1 MKFSLKDPYIIAH
14 KFQKVNYKMPTK
26 VYKRQVNKNPKIHG
40 DSAHWSDK
48 QKFEAVTS
56 YMLVGKWPLVAEA
69 TGIPI
74 DTLKK
79 WKASKWW
86 KDMEE
91 EVRRSSNIEMSA
103 SLKRVREK
111 ALKEVEDR
119 LDNGDF
125 HVNPNT
131 GAITRRPVQMR
142 VAAEIAIK
150 SIDREILLQKLE
162 EKPKVQEE
170 EITERLKTIEAFL
183 IKGAK
188 KKAQIIDVEII
199 EDGEGLPAG
208 EPQLQ
213 IETRTDSS
221 ESRAEQ
227 SPQAND

>member
-1 MKFSLKDPYIIAH
+1 
-14 KFQKVNYKMPTK
+14 
-26 VYKRQVNKNPKIHG
+26 
-40 DSAHWSDK
+40 
-48 QKFEAVTS
+48 
-56 YMLVGKWPLVAEA
+56 MLVCKWPLVAEA

>member
-1 MKFSLKDPYIIAH
+1 MPIKII
-14 KFQKVNYKMPTK
+14 
-26 VYKRQVNKNPKIHG
+26 KRQINKNPKIHNP
-40 DSAHWSDK
+40 SAQWSDK

-56 YMLVGKWPLVAEA
+56 YLLVGKWPLVAEA

-86 KDMEE
+86 KEMED
-91 EVRRSSNIEMSA
+91 EVRHSSNVEMSA

-119 LDNGDF
+119 LDNGEF
-125 HVNPNT
+125 HINPNT
-131 GAITRRPVQMR
+131 GNITRRPVQMR

-170 EITERLKTIEAFL
+170 EIVERLKTIEAFL
-183 IKGAK
+183 IKGAR
-188 KKAQIIDVEII
+188 KKAQIIDAEVI
-199 EDGEGLPAG
+199 ENGEGLPAG
-208 EPQLQ
+208 ESQLQ
-213 IETRTDSS
+213 IEA
-221 ESRAEQ
+221 RADQNEGGEEQ
-227 SPQAND
+227 SPQDHGGSGVGP